1 MNLTPRRP
9 LFSRRPESNLYRMF
23 FYVILA
29 LGGIWLILQLRGGL
43 IKSPFEPAPAPTRT
57 STSYEMEGDAQ
68 FTAGSIDKS
77 IAAYQEAVRVDP
89 KNSKAWAELA
99 RVQTYSSS
107 LLTTDAERIA
117 RLEEALKSAK
127 KATELASEDSTAH
140 AVLAF
145 TLDWNADPSL
155 FNDDHV
161 QQNLVLADQ
170 EAVRALQLDPTNTRA
185 EAYYA
190 EILVDEQK
198 WTQAGQYIKQ
208 AVDADPSLMDV
219 HRVYAYFLETG
230 GEYNLAIQ
238 EYDKAIAIT
247 PKLTFLYLRAGA
259 NYRTLGF
266 KSPNEENQK
275 QLFDS
280 SLTYFAKA
288 ASINAELQVKD
299 PVPYLSIAKTY
310 SQEGEYFIA
319 ARNVQKALVFQPGN
333 PDFYG
338 QLGIIYFKSRN
349 YEGSI
354 PALACA
360 INGCAGEELV
370 QRPRI
375 GRLRRTGPGG
385 DGGGAAADTGLGGL
399 LPGVLLGAGG
409 ARPARQD
416 VLPGSGAGDLAGPG
430 ERIREG
436 PAGYHV
442 EYHGGAVGMLA
453 ERGDHVAG
461 RADVCGADAGGGFY
475 FDAVPDIDAVRG
487 ADGDAVGELS
497 AVSDQRSAFG
507 QKRFALPCGMLPT
520 VRRIQSVA
528 PTLGR
533 GFRCE
538 SVIRL

>member
-29 LGGIWLILQLRGGL
+29 LGGIWLILQIREGF

-68 FTAGSIDKS
+68 FTAGSINKS

-89 KNSKAWAELA
+89 NNSKAWAELA
-99 RVQTYSSS
+99 RIQTYSSS
-107 LLTTDAERIA
+107 LLTTDAERVA
-117 RLEEALKSAK
+117 RLAEALKSAK

-275 QLFDS
+275 QLFAS

-288 ASINAELQVKD
+288 ASINTELQVKD

-310 SQEGEYFIA
+310 SQQGDYFIA
-319 ARNVQKALVFQPGN
+319 ARNVQKALSFQPGN

-354 PALACA
+354 PALSCA
-360 INGCAGEELV
+360 VNGCSGENSCKGRGLDACDDQDPAATVAPLPLTLGSVDYYQVYFSVLAALGPRDKTYCPEAARVIALV
-370 QRPRI
+370 RASGYEKDRPDI
-375 GRLRRTGPGG
+375 TSNITAAQLECSPNDVITAPGG
-385 DGGGAAADTGLGGL
+385 PT
-399 LPGVLLGAGG
+399 
-409 ARPARQD
+409 
-416 VLPGSGAGDLAGPG
+416 
-430 ERIREG
+430 
-436 PAGYHV
+436 
-442 EYHGGAVGMLA
+442 
-453 ERGDHVAG
+453 
-461 RADVCGADAGGGFY
+461 
-475 FDAVPDIDAVRG
+475 
-487 ADGDAVGELS
+487 S
-497 AVSDQRSAFG
+497 A
-507 QKRFALPCGMLPT
+507 
-520 VRRIQSVA
+520 A
-528 PTLGR
+528 PTPEAA
-533 GFRCE
+533 FT
-538 SVIRL
+538 STPFPTDTPVVAATATP